1 MRGAKMMY
9 AVEFYEDQN
18 GESEVWEFLE
28 SLREQSM
35 GNKDARIQYKQIILQ
50 IQLLEVIGTR
60 QSPDNVKHIVG
71 DIWEI
76 RPGRNRVFFVH
87 VEEGKFVLLHHYRK
101 KTQKT
106 PKREIIK
113 AKAERDD
120 YVQRMR
126 GDKK

>member
-1 MRGAKMMY
+1 MMFV
-9 AVEFYEDQN
+9 VEFYEDQN
-18 GESEVWEFLE
+18 GESEVWKFLE
-28 SLREQSM
+28 SLREQSKN
-35 GNKDARIQYKQIILQ
+35 NKDARIQYKQMILQ

-60 QSPDNVKHIVG
+60 QSPNNVKHIEG

-76 RPGRNRVFFVH
+76 RPGHNRVFFVH
-87 VEEGKFVLLHHYRK
+87 FDEGKFVLLHHYRK

-120 YVQRMR
+120 YVRRMR